1 MFVEMTTKNWAY
13 YLNLVHKTVAGLRG
27 LTQIFK
33 EVLLWLKC
41 YQTKL
46 CATDKL

>member
-27 LTQIFK
+27 LTPIFK

-41 YQTKL
+41 YQTTL